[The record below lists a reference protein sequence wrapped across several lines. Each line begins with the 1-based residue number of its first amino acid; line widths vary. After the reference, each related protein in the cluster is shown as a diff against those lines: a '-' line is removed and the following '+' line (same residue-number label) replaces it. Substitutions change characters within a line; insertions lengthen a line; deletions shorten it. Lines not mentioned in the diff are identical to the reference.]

1 MSFSAGSPLLVYCT
15 EACVGFL
22 LFCVWCWVSLA
33 GVLHI
38 VLVLVVSCLLFGAGS
53 PLLVYCTLFLCL
65 SLFVLSCFCTVLGF
79 GLGIFVHGRQGSIP
93 WRSWRAGSVWGCSL
107 PWVDP

>member
-1 MSFSAGSPLLVYCT
+1 MFVSLFVSVLCPLVLGLLCWCTARRLVS
-15 EACVGFL
+15 VFL
-22 LFCVWCWVSLA
+22 FYVWCWVSLA

-65 SLFVLSCFCTVLGF
+65 SLFVLSCVCTV
-79 GLGIFVHGRQGSIP
+79 FV
-93 WRSWRAGSVWGCSL
+93 V
-107 PWVDP
+107 V